1 MLHELISHMNF
12 FHLQWEPHNLR
23 HVIFSKT
30 RWEQAFFFI
39 VCTSGTCSLIPQGS
53 FWKRQTGVLLM
64 VQGTV
69 SENTSWIMERTV
81 HVLQKA
87 TVREG
92 CLISVSVP
100 FKKKKKKIARSSVQF
115 KLQGWSV
122 SRLCSWDF
130 LMLQSLICVTILASI
145 GTNPN
150 VKRKHF
156 TAKKGPSCSLNS
168 QYSDAVASQLTWN
181 PHDWSPSDLKIDFL
195 INI

>member
-30 RWEQAFFFI
+30 RWEQAFFS

-100 FKKKKKKIARSSVQF
+100 FKKKKKIARSSVQF

-156 TAKKGPSCSLNS
+156 TAKKDHPAHSTLSTRM
-168 QYSDAVASQLTWN
+168 QW
-181 PHDWSPSDLKIDFL
+181 PHSWPEILMTDLLVISK
-195 INI
+195 

>member
-30 RWEQAFFFI
+30 RWEQAFFS
-39 VCTSGTCSLIPQGS
+39 VCTSGTRSLIPQGS

-100 FKKKKKKIARSSVQF
+100 LKKKKIARSSVQF
-115 KLQGWSV
+115 KIQGWSV
-122 SRLCSWDF
+122 SRLEIAVEIFSR
-130 LMLQSLICVTILASI
+130 LQLGQTPTSSANTSQQKRTILITQLSVL
-145 GTNPN
+145 GCSGL
-150 VKRKHF
+150 
-156 TAKKGPSCSLNS
+156 TA
-168 QYSDAVASQLTWN
+168 
-181 PHDWSPSDLKIDFL
+181 DLKSSWL
-195 INI
+195 IS